1 MRWRTL
7 DYVPDTRKSL
17 EVKDVDKAPR
27 RTRSSRLRCGRGASG
42 VLPDELLDALDRAF
56 RRLRHGMVRPP
67 TGQVPVPALG
77 HQLDVAKVIACD
89 ALAELSSARATI
101 AVKDVAHLLDL
112 EHSTVSRL
120 LGECEADGLVVRS
133 QDPLDRR
140 RTNVTLTDLG
150 AAVVSEGAQL
160 KRRFMRLVLADWPR
174 SDVDELERLVTQLG
188 DSLGERTHEALAEL
202 LPSGTPE

>member
-1 MRWRTL
+1 M
-7 DYVPDTRKSL
+7 
-17 EVKDVDKAPR
+17 DKAACR
-27 RTRSSRLRCGRGASG
+27 ARSSRLRRGRGDLG

-89 ALAELSSARATI
+89 ALAELSSTRATI
-101 AVKDVAHLLDL
+101 AVKDVAQLLDL

-133 QDPLDRR
+133 QDPQDRR
-140 RTNVTLTDLG
+140 RTNVVLTDLG

-160 KRRFMRLVLADWPR
+160 KRRFMRRVLAGWSRP
-174 SDVDELERLVTQLG
+174 DVDELQRLVTQLG
-188 DSLGERTHEALAEL
+188 DSLGERTDEALAEL
-202 LPSGTPE
+202 LPSSEAE